1 MSVQLTILY
10 KVNILATNKQKQ
22 KQTNKQMKNK
32 TKTKLK
38 YN

>member
-1 MSVQLTILY
+1 MSMQLTILY

-22 KQTNKQMKNK
+22 KQTNKQKQ
-32 TKTKLK
+32 KTKLK